1 MNFDEFLLDNFLSPS
16 HLSKH
21 PHELSKYLVKELA
34 SFLSP
39 KRAAHSKELLFNVN
53 HFSF

>member
-21 PHELSKYLVKELA
+21 PHELLNA
-34 SFLSP
+34 DF
-39 KRAAHSKELLFNVN
+39 
-53 HFSF
+53 